1 MLHFSVNSQ
10 ERFLKIVI
18 SIEGCYTAISIKSS
32 LNEREFFNSIDSLS
46 SIQLEGRIIK
56 SSSNW

>member
-46 SIQLEGRIIK
+46 SIQF
-56 SSSNW
+56 N